1 MYIFGQSSETVMDLY
16 AKASY
21 HPWEY
26 YGQDEEIT
34 SLVDFIISPMVMR
47 LGDPENLARLYK
59 DMTRKD
65 WFMALLDVKEY
76 IQVKERALEDYEDR
90 LAWAKKIAL

>member
-1 MYIFGQSSETVMDLY
+1 MCIRDS
-16 AKASY
+16 
-21 HPWEY
+21 PWEY

-59 DMTRKD
+59 DMTC
-65 WFMALLDVKEY
+65 LLY
-76 IQVKERALEDYEDR
+76 TSGAPWCGSAPIQTFVRNLTIPPVPCTTWED
-90 LAWAKKIAL
+90 LTWLPL